1 MINEEPEMPLPA
13 RLRGTV
19 AAALGSFVLV
29 CANEATAETGRLSV
43 VADGEALAIEGFL
56 PPELTRDGWALRFST
71 ILVTLA
77 NVRAYQTE
85 PPYDPESGAPIEAVT
100 SVTLVEG
107 PLTVDLLATGGSG
120 GVELATV
127 EAPAGFYNAL
137 AWDLVRGADGASMIL
152 TGTAT
157 RDGETVDFRLTTS
170 DAVRHRCGEYVG
182 EARQGILEPGGVATL
197 AATFHLDHLFGRADQ
212 PADGAMNK
220 GALGFDPFASGGSHS
235 FALEGLHLGHV
246 GEGHC
251 HVEAL

>member
-1 MINEEPEMPLPA
+1 MPLPS
-13 RLRGTV
+13 RLRR
-19 AAALGSFVLV
+19 AAAVAVASLALV
-29 CANEATAETGRLSV
+29 QASPAEAETGRLTV
-43 VADGEALAIEGFL
+43 VADGEALATEGFL
-56 PPELTRDGWALRFST
+56 PPELTRDGWELRFAS
-71 ILVTLA
+71 ILVSLA
-77 NVRAYQTE
+77 NVTAYQTD
-85 PPYDPESGAPIEAVT
+85 PPYDPGTGAPIEAVT
-100 SVTLVEG
+100 SVTLVEE
-107 PLTVDLLATGGSG
+107 PVTIDLVATAESG
-120 GVELATV
+120 VAVTTV

-137 AWDLVRGADGASMIL
+137 AWDLIPGADGISMTLI
-152 TGTAT
+152 GTAT
-157 RDGETVDFRLTTS
+157 RDGETVEFRLTTS

-182 EARQGILEPGGVATL
+182 DTRQGILEPGGEATL